1 MSWSATRDLR
11 PPPDVP
17 VVVILAAKPYPPLPG
32 LPFDS
37 ERHFRADLSHRIEV
51 LQDWA
56 LASERGTLVVTNHAS
71 HAVPRDD
78 PDLIVWAVQR
88 ADGCGRQM
96 RREGHLRENML
107 VRSAWRDTVLFA
119 VLDHEWT
126 QNQRR
131 SLCEV

>member
-1 MSWSATRDLR
+1 MKRSGRAMRRFSGEQRRRSGQSSRYNRDLMR
-11 PPPDVP
+11 HDVTERDLGPAPDVP
-17 VVVILAAKPYPPLPG
+17 VVVILAAKPYAPRPG

-88 ADGCGRQM
+88 
-96 RREGHLRENML
+96 
-107 VRSAWRDTVLFA
+107 VLTA
-119 VLDHEWT
+119 VAGK
-126 QNQRR
+126 
-131 SLCEV
+131 